1 MRKFSNSEQAVI
13 RRLVSHAK
21 TSLSYVLINV
31 YNDVFFQRKVEYKNG
46 QLVFYREIDTIHD
59 VDDFLSI
66 EKEII
71 DTSFLIAYLKE
82 NRYIYLIDDN
92 SIGDG
97 LKEVGGFI
105 KEGLTP
111 ISKDLDKR
119 VCAILDEAMNH
130 RVFVS
135 TDLIQ
140 LVDDN
145 FKTLEEQALE
155 ESRKQTEYSRK
166 SFVVAMIALAISV
179 LIPLL
184 TALFSKNEVVLNES
198 QFERLISE
206 SGNKDDVEYIEQ
218 NDSNTIRLD
227 TVSLDSS
234 SIIKK

>member
-1 MRKFSNSEQAVI
+1 MRKFSKSEQDVT
-13 RRLVSHAK
+13 RRLVAHAT

-31 YNDVFFQRKVEYKNG
+31 YNDVFYQRKVEYKNS
-46 QLVFYREIDTIHD
+46 QLVFYKDIDSLQN
-59 VDDFLSI
+59 VDDLLSI

-71 DTSFLIAYLKE
+71 DTSFLIGYLKD

-92 SIGDG
+92 STGDG

-105 KEGLTP
+105 KDGLTP

-140 LVDDN
+140 LVNDN

-155 ESRKQTEYSRK
+155 ESRMQTEYSRK
-166 SFVVAMIALAISV
+166 SFIVAMFALAISII
-179 LIPLL
+179 IPLITSL
-184 TALFSKNEVVLNES
+184 LSKNEVVIKES
-198 QFERLISE
+198 QFEQLISDRG
-206 SGNKDDVEYIEQ
+206 SFDVSSIEQ
-218 NDSNTIRLD
+218 KNSSTINLD
-227 TVSLDSS
+227 TVSNDSS
-234 SIIKK
+234 AIKK

>member
-1 MRKFSNSEQAVI
+1 MRTFSKNEQIVI
-13 RRLVSHAK
+13 RRLVAHAT

-31 YNDVFFQRKVEYKNG
+31 YNDVFYQRKVEYKSG
-46 QLVFYREIDTIHD
+46 QLVFYKDIDSLHN
-59 VDDFLSI
+59 VDDLLSI

-71 DTSFLIAYLKE
+71 DTSFLIGYLKD

-92 SIGDG
+92 STGDG
-97 LKEVGGFI
+97 LKEVGGFF
-105 KEGLTP
+105 KDGLTP

-140 LVDDN
+140 LVNDN

-166 SFVVAMIALAISV
+166 SFVVAMIALAISII
-179 LIPLL
+179 IPLV
-184 TALFSKNEVVLNES
+184 TALFSNNEVVINES
-198 QFERLISE
+198 QFEQLMSERDNNVISP
-206 SGNKDDVEYIEQ
+206 IEQ
-218 NDSNTIRLD
+218 SCPNTID
-227 TVSLDSS
+227 TVSNDSS
-234 SIIKK
+234 AIKK